1 MDVVLGVSLDALQGP
16 SAASR
21 FNAPALGPSGFLD
34 VLENHLG
41 LSAPEVP
48 RAQRVAVYLSCLQSV
63 GAGRFYAESLVAD
76 AMGTAA
82 RLLAWR
88 DEWRMG
94 GWLGQPGRESRIRD
108 LAAVEE
114 VAARELPPGE
124 AERLEAVLRAL
135 RAGARVPVSSVT
147 LVDGQALFPWL
158 WQQVLAL
165 LPCVGNVPSAET
177 FAANLSAQGTGELRL
192 VQDAALQLCQGDAP
206 PDALPPVADGSLLVV
221 RSLSASTAEHWLSQ
235 RLQREPADRLIL
247 AESQGDRLDGTLA
260 ATGAA
265 RCGFTSPSPL
275 RPALQCLSL
284 AMALCWEPLDIHALV
299 EFLAHPVGPISRAV
313 RKQLLRVVAQKPG
326 IGGEDWQAAKL
337 SLDEDL
343 AADQAEGK
351 AEGPGRWSELI
362 TYWLE
367 CPRWPQQEGAPIDQ
381 LAERA
386 TRLGDVMQQRLALA
400 MQNAS
405 GDASVFA
412 AAARQ
417 CADVAQALHALRAR
431 GIERVNP
438 RTLEQVIAFA
448 TPAGASDPASVAQVG
463 CVRSSSSPAA
473 CIESADEVIWWMP
486 SAPNLVAPLPWRE
499 EEMSCLRD
507 LNVHLRNPDLE
518 LKAVFAQWMRPL
530 LAARKRF
537 VLVLPTGDAEVH
549 PIRQVL
555 ALLVQGFGTQVL
567 DLDSPEVQQQMAEE
581 VPAQPLPTMPEA
593 LHVGR
598 PVPLDQSTHSFTSLG
613 DLFHSPALFALRRS
627 ARLKGMDLPSVD
639 EDRRLL
645 GTLAHRLIEKLF
657 AQDDVLTWSVDQV
670 QSWLK
675 PALGQLVKEE
685 GAVLLMPGASVSL
698 ARFQAR
704 CEQALPTLLI
714 LLREA
719 NAVRVQTE
727 VDVEGRLFDVP
738 MVGSVDLLVHLA
750 DGRTLA
756 LDTKWGRDKD
766 YAKAFVT
773 GDYLQLA
780 IYAKLLEQQTG
791 QEPCALGYFVFDTG
805 NLYISAPDVVPGA
818 IVKVPSPEV
827 AVAALLNQAQTT
839 WRWRA
844 GQFKAGQV
852 DVPPPKPGD
861 DWNGPDGT
869 LTMKGPKPWDQEYL
883 VALGG
888 WQ

>member
-1 MDVVLGVSLDALQGP
+1 MDVVLGVSLDSLQGP
-16 SAASR
+16 SAGSR

-34 VLENHLG
+34 VLETHLG

-63 GAGRFYAESLVAD
+63 GAGLFYADSLEAD

-94 GWLGQPGRESRIRD
+94 GWLGQPGHEPRIRD
-108 LAAVEE
+108 QAAVEE
-114 VAARELPPGE
+114 VAARDLPPGE

-135 RAGARVPVSSVT
+135 RSGARVPVATVT
-147 LVDGQALFPWL
+147 LVDDLVLFPWL
-158 WQQVLAL
+158 WRQVIAL
-165 LPCVGNVPSAET
+165 LPCVDGASSAPE
-177 FAANLSAQGTGELRL
+177 LIPQGTGDLRR
-192 VQDAALQLCQGDAP
+192 VQDAACQLCQGDAP
-206 PDALPPVADGSLLVV
+206 PEALPPVADGSLLVV

-235 RLQREPADRLIL
+235 RLQHEPADRLIL
-247 AESQGDRLDGTLA
+247 AESQGDQLDGTLA

-299 EFLAHPVGPISRAV
+299 EFLAHPVGPISRTV
-313 RKQLLRVVAQKPG
+313 RKKLLRVVAQKPG
-326 IGGEDWQAAKL
+326 IGSDDWQAAKL
-337 SLDEDL
+337 ALDEGS
-343 AADQAEGK
+343 ADVQAEDK
-351 AEGPGRWSELI
+351 ADGQGRWSELI

-367 CPRWPQQEGAPIDQ
+367 CPSWPQPDGAPIDQ
-381 LAERA
+381 IAERA
-386 TRLGDVMQQRLALA
+386 GRLGDVMQQRFALA

-405 GDASVFA
+405 SDASVFA

-431 GIERVNP
+431 GVERVNP

-448 TPAGASDPASVAQVG
+448 TPAGASDPAAVAQVG
-463 CVRSSSSPAA
+463 CVRSSASPAA
-473 CIESADEVIWWMP
+473 CIEPADEVIWWMP
-486 SAPNLVAPLPWRE
+486 SAPSLVAPLPWRE
-499 EEMSCLRD
+499 EELTCLRD
-507 LNVHLRNPDLE
+507 LNVHLRDPDRE
-518 LKAVFAQWMRPL
+518 LKAVFTQWMRPL
-530 LAARKRF
+530 LATRKRF

-555 ALLVQGFGTQVL
+555 ALLVQGFGTRVL
-567 DLDSPEVQQQMAEE
+567 DLDSPQVQRQMAEE
-581 VPAQPLPTMPEA
+581 VPAQPLPSVPES
-593 LHVGR
+593 LQVGR
-598 PVPLDQSTHSFTSLG
+598 SVSLEQPTHSFTSLG

-627 ARLKGMDLPSVD
+627 VRLKGMDLPSVD

-657 AQDDVLTWSVDQV
+657 AQDGVLTWSMGQV
-670 QSWLK
+670 MSWIK
-675 PALGQLVKEE
+675 PALSQLVQEE

-698 ARFQAR
+698 SRFQAR

-719 NAVRVQTE
+719 RAVRVQTE
-727 VDVEGRLFDVP
+727 VDVRGSLFDVS

-750 DGRTLA
+750 DGRTVA

-766 YAKAFVT
+766 YAKAFRT

-791 QEPCALGYFVFDTG
+791 QAPCALGYFVFDTG
-805 NLYISAPDVVPGA
+805 SLYISDHDVVPGA
-818 IVKVPSPEV
+818 VVRVPPPEA
-827 AVAALLNQAQTT
+827 AVGALLTRAQAT

-844 GQFKAGQV
+844 EQFKAGKV
-852 DVPPPKPGD
+852 DVPPPKPGEE
-861 DWNGPDGT
+861 WSGPDGT
-869 LTMKGPKPWDQEYL
+869 LPVQGPKPWDQEYL
-883 VALGG
+883 VTLGG

>member
-1 MDVVLGVSLDALQGP
+1 MSLDALQGP
-16 SAASR
+16 SAGSR

-34 VLENHLG
+34 LLETHLG
-41 LSAPEVP
+41 LSLPEVP

-63 GAGRFYAESLVAD
+63 GAGRFYTDSLAAD

-94 GWLGQPGRESRIRD
+94 GWLGQLGREPRIRD

-135 RAGARVPVSSVT
+135 RAGARVPVASVS
-147 LVDGQALFPWL
+147 LVDELALFPCL

-165 LPCVGNVPSAET
+165 LPCVRNATSA
-177 FAANLSAQGTGELRL
+177 AYLNAQGTGELRR
-192 VQDAALQLCQGDAP
+192 VQDAVLKLCQGDAP
-206 PDALPPVADGSLLVV
+206 PDALSPVADGSLLVV

-235 RLQREPADRLIL
+235 RLQRAPTDRLIL

-299 EFLAHPVGPISRAV
+299 ELLAHPVGPIARAV

-326 IGGEDWQAAKL
+326 IGGDDWQAAKL
-337 SLDEDL
+337 ALDADP
-343 AADQAEGK
+343 AAEQAEAK
-351 AEGPGRWSELI
+351 DEVPGRWSELI

-367 CPRWPQQEGAPIDQ
+367 CPRWPQQEGAPVDQ

-386 TRLGDVMQQRLALA
+386 NRLADVMQQRLALA

-405 GDASVFA
+405 SDATVFA

-417 CADVAQALHALRAR
+417 CVDVAQALNALRVR
-431 GIERVNP
+431 GVERVNP

-448 TPAGASDPASVAQVG
+448 TPAGASDPASVAQVS

-473 CIESADEVIWWMP
+473 CIEPADEVIWWMP
-486 SAPNLVAPLPWRE
+486 AAPNLVSSLPWRE
-499 EEMSCLRD
+499 DELSCLRD
-507 LNVHLRNPDLE
+507 LNVQLRDPDLE
-518 LKAVFAQWMRPL
+518 LKAVFTQWMRPL

-567 DLDSPEVQQQMAEE
+567 DLDSPEVQQQMADE
-581 VPAQPLPTMPEA
+581 VSAQPLPSVPEV

-598 PVPLDQSTHSFTSLG
+598 SVPLDQPTQSFTSLG
-613 DLFHSPALFALRRS
+613 DLFHSPAQFALRRS

-657 AQDDVLTWSVDQV
+657 GQDGVLTWSVEQV
-670 QSWLK
+670 LSWLK
-675 PALGQLVKEE
+675 PALSQLVKEE

-704 CEQALPTLLI
+704 CEQALPTLVI

-727 VDVEGRLFDVP
+727 FEVQGSLFDVP

-750 DGRTLA
+750 DGRTVA
-756 LDTKWGRDKD
+756 LDTKWGGDKR
-766 YAKAFVT
+766 YAASLIS

-818 IVKVPSPEV
+818 NVRVPPPEV
-827 AVAALLNQAQTT
+827 SVGALLTHAKAT
-839 WRWRA
+839 WEWRA
-844 GQFKAGQV
+844 EQFKAGQL
-852 DVPPPKPGD
+852 DVPPPKPGTE
-861 DWNGPDGT
+861 WSGPDGT
-869 LTMKGPKPWDQEYL
+869 LAVQGPKPWDQEYL
-883 VALGG
+883 VTLGG